1 MFPWQVFGLRRF
13 IPTRR
18 TSRCLT
24 APVSSWAFVPAYR
37 CGAAPD
43 SHRIPFFVLLAEKPW
58 SATTIYCDVGKCK
71 SIPCGYLV
79 EPQKEPVQGEKTVR
93 WSIVAVMGDGRSG
106 LGDQT
111 EEVEVLSRS

>member
-1 MFPWQVFGLRRF
+1 MFPWQVFGLRRL
-13 IPTRR
+13 IPNGR

-37 CGAAPD
+37 CGAVPD

-58 SATTIYCDVGKCK
+58 SGTTIYCDLVKCK

-79 EPQKEPVQGEKTVR
+79 EPQKEPVKGEET
-93 WSIVAVMGDGRSG
+93 A
-106 LGDQT
+106 Q
-111 EEVEVLSRS
+111 